1 VLYHRRLELRH
12 KEVEVTGSN
21 PVQGLTT
28 TTTIN
33 WLAFKEDY
41 LLKHYNENTTKVRL
55 CYAKRYYH
63 ILLNEDASDLL
74 EIESQQKRLNIMKSL
89 TLLARFLGCY
99 DTWQQLRKRYSL
111 KWTTGDESLA
121 AMQRFFDP
129 NLTLDSMLQWVKEA
143 IRVLPEHMAA
153 VIRHAVL
160 TGLRPSEAVESV
172 RLLLTVGP
180 NQQQQY
186 YNPERQC
193 LEHFRFPEIFIRK
206 TKKAYISFMSTDNY
220 QQIAQI
226 GPKTP
231 TSTLDAI
238 RLACRCRGMNMIM
251 HLCRRVFAS
260 WLRKDGIQPEVV
272 DMLQGRVSQS
282 ILTRHYLTPD
292 SNLSS
297 TVLDSL
303 YKLQQAISQ

>member
-1 VLYHRRLELRH
+1 
-12 KEVEVTGSN
+12 
-21 PVQGLTT
+21 
-28 TTTIN
+28 
-33 WLAFKEDY
+33 
-41 LLKHYNENTTKVRL
+41 
-55 CYAKRYYH
+55 
-63 ILLNEDASDLL
+63 
-74 EIESQQKRLNIMKSL
+74 MKSL

-143 IRVLPEHMAA
+143 LRVLPEHMAA

-172 RLLLTVGP
+172 RLLVGKDTCRV
-180 NQQQQY
+180 Y
-186 YNPERQC
+186 YNPDRQT

-220 QQIAQI
+220 QRIAQI
-226 GPKTP
+226 GSKTP
-231 TSTLDAI
+231 TLTLDAI
-238 RLACRCRGMNMIM
+238 RLACRYRGMNMSM

-297 TVLDSL
+297 RILDSL
-303 YKLQQAISQ
+303 YKLQQTIEAY